1 MVIGGIFENRL
12 DKFEDLRRKLRR
24 AGINKSL
31 RMYLSSA
38 VFYGIVVGVST
49 TILFGFLFF
58 FIGVNPIVAILMGI
72 IFGISTY
79 SGFFLYPSYQIGERK
94 RLLEASLPTAS
105 SYMTAMASAG
115 VTPDKIFMSLAR
127 DDIDLFI
134 KEDAKKI
141 SRDIE
146 IFNMDIIRALEAA
159 ARRSPSSKYSTFLE
173 GIVSTFT
180 SGGDLQM
187 YFQSASEGLMR
198 DKVATEKAFI
208 ENLGLMAELYLVACI
223 VLPTFIVVVIA
234 MMGLQGTFSHT
245 TLTFVVIILTLFI
258 IPVLQAVIIL
268 LVDGLQ
274 PEE

>member
-1 MVIGGIFENRL
+1 MTLGGLFENRL
-12 DKFEDLRRKLRR
+12 DKFEDLRRKLRK
-24 AGINKSL
+24 AGIDKSL
-31 RMYLSSA
+31 RMYLSTALLRS
-38 VFYGIVVGVST
+38 I
-49 TILFGFLFF
+49 
-58 FIGVNPIVAILMGI
+58 IVAIGSMALFFIFFLLIGAPLILPILLGI
-72 IFGISTY
+72 ILGISTY
-79 SGFFLYPSYQIGERK
+79 SIHFIYPSYEIGERK
-94 RLLEASLPTAS
+94 RKLEASLPTAA

-115 VTPDKIFMSLAR
+115 VTPDKIFLSLSR
-127 DDIDLFI
+127 DDIDLFV

-159 ARRSPSSKYSTFLE
+159 AKRSPSSKYSSFIE

-187 YFQSASEGLMR
+187 YFQSSSEGLMR

-208 ENLGLMAELYLVACI
+208 ESLGLMAELYLVACI
-223 VLPTFIVVVIA
+223 VLPTFMVVVVA

-245 TLTFVVIILTLFI
+245 QLTSVVLALTLFV
-258 IPVLQAVIIL
+258 IPVLQAIIIL